1 MLQSGAQMQPCVRL
15 LRSHWPRCLQRCAD
29 PGVSTC
35 SFLAYVACAAAD
47 HHHTGMRTQPCVR
60 VRIMC
65 TDGLLR
71 MSCCFRVTSPQRD
84 WGQGSIKLLPGQPK
98 LLALEVSYL
107 FPVAA
112 WFLHPCTLA
121 APKLIA
127 ASSHSSLTSSGSSS
141 CASSLS
147 CTAQDSNWDA
157 CSLTASSSGSGSS
170 GGMSRAHSAA
180 LCSAVS
186 SLSSAGCMPAS
197 TGGSSGR
204 NSSSS
209 IGRPRLCLDLS
220 HGFGS
225 YVSDPR
231 YIEESARNQK
241 PRGIERL
248 ELSGR
253 VCWRPSKVQS
263 WLGRLL
269 PGIRAHGC
277 SSGTGSHAS
286 IMSLPGGGSGG
297 SGTSSG
303 SSCVVGSPS
312 GARKDSSRPSFAVT
326 VSKAAVWQVPED
338 PEYRFS
344 EGFAFWVVQHKAEQL
359 LEHYGILPPWQGR
372 TQVGQG

>member
-1 MLQSGAQMQPCVRL
+1 
-15 LRSHWPRCLQRCAD
+15 
-29 PGVSTC
+29 
-35 SFLAYVACAAAD
+35 
-47 HHHTGMRTQPCVR
+47 
-60 VRIMC
+60 
-65 TDGLLR
+65 
-71 MSCCFRVTSPQRD
+71 VTSPQRD
-84 WGQGSIKLLPGQPK
+84 WGQGSIKLQPGQPK

-127 ASSHSSLTSSGSSS
+127 ASSNSSLVSSGSSS

-147 CTAQDSNWDA
+147 FTAQDSNWDTY
-157 CSLTASSSGSGSS
+157 SLTASSSSGGGGSGSTS
-170 GGMSRAHSAA
+170 MAHSMA
-180 LCSAVS
+180 LCSAMS
-186 SLSSAGCMPAS
+186 SLSPAGSMQQPS
-197 TGGSSGR
+197 T
-204 NSSSS
+204 SSSPGARGAAGS

-225 YVSDPR
+225 YVTDPR
-231 YIEESARNQK
+231 YIDAEESCRGQK
-241 PRGIERL
+241 ARGIERL

-269 PGIRAHGC
+269 PGIRAHG
-277 SSGTGSHAS
+277 SSSAHAGSTCSHAS
-286 IMSLPGGGSGG
+286 SVSVSGASSGIGGSAG
-297 SGTSSG
+297 SSSSG
-303 SSCVVGSPS
+303 CVVGSP
-312 GARKDSSRPSFAVT
+312 GVPRKDSSRPSFAVT

-359 LEHYGILPPWQGR
+359 LEHYGILPPWQR
-372 TQVGQG
+372 RMAAELR